1 MAIIQKW
8 GNSQGIRIPKRY
20 LRKIGLDVGDVIEIE
35 IKGNN
40 LILKPVKS
48 IKKPKINIYDLFE
61 KDKDYKTEEY
71 DWQKPQGK
79 EVW

>member
-20 LRKIGLDVGDVIEIE
+20 LRKIGLDVGDTIEIE

-40 LILKPVKS
+40 LILKPVKFS
-48 IKKPKINIYDLFE
+48 KKPKINIYDLFE
-61 KDKDYKTEEY
+61 KDKDYQTEEY

>member
-48 IKKPKINIYDLFE
+48 IKRPKISIYDLFE
-61 KDKDYKTEEY
+61 KNRDYQTEEY
-71 DWQKPQGK
+71 DWQKPLGK